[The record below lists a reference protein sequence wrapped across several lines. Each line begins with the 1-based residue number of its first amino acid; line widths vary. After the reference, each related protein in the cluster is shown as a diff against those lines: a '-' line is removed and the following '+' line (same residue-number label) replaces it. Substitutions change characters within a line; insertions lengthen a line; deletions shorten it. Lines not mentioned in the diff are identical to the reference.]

1 MKLVTSKQ
9 MQDLD
14 AAAINQYNIPGIEL
28 MENAGRSTVDAIV
41 ARFGSPA
48 GKRVTIFV
56 GPGNNGGDGLVIA
69 RLLHLQGGCPE
80 VYMLVAGDTLKGDAK
95 TNFELLAQLP
105 VPVHYLLNHDT
116 ISTIKDPL
124 AKSWLVVDSLF
135 GTGLTRDIVGRFAK
149 AIKAINDANCPVV
162 AVDIPSGLCSDTGKP
177 LGSCVCADLTMT
189 FGLAKIG
196 QVSYPGKSYVGELVI
211 ADIGIPSAAVHQLDT
226 GYELLDGS
234 VNSFLPLRNSN
245 AHKGT
250 FGHLLI
256 VAGSIGKTGAAML
269 CANGGL
275 RSGTGLVTL
284 CVPQDL
290 NPIFETT
297 LCEAMTIPLPFST
310 GFLSVEDYPQLIKAI
325 AGKNSIALGPGL
337 GTEKQ
342 TTELVRKLYRE
353 WKLPMVVD
361 ADGLNILAGSTE
373 IIQDPP
379 GPRIL
384 TPHPGEMARLSDCS
398 SPDIQNN
405 RLQAARD
412 FAIRNKVYVVLKGAA
427 TVIAG
432 PDQRTA
438 VCPTGNP
445 GMAAGGMGD
454 VLTGIIGGFLAQG
467 LEPWAAAC
475 LGVYAHGL
483 AGDRLAAKQN
493 DYFAGYLASELAT
506 ELPLALQTLYA
517 NNTRREIC

>member
-1 MKLVTSKQ
+1 MKLVTANQ
-9 MQDLD
+9 MQNLD
-14 AAAINQYNIPGIEL
+14 GTAINQYNIPGLEL
-28 MENAGRSTVDAIV
+28 MENAGQATVDALV
-41 ARFGSPA
+41 ARFGSPVD
-48 GKRVTIFV
+48 KRLAILV

-69 RLLHLQGGCPE
+69 RLLHELDGRPE
-80 VYMLVAGDTLKGDAK
+80 VYMLVQGDSLKGDAR
-95 TNFELLAQLP
+95 TNFEKLAQLP
-105 VPVHYLLNHDT
+105 VAIHYLLNDESADLLKT
-116 ISTIKDPL
+116 TL
-124 AKSWLVVDSLF
+124 AGSWLVVDSLF
-135 GTGLTRDIVGRFAK
+135 GTGLTRDVTNRFATV
-149 AIKAINDANCPVV
+149 IETINTSNCPVV

-177 LGSCVCADLTMT
+177 LGGSVRADLTVT
-189 FGLAKIG
+189 FGLPKTG
-196 QVSYPGKSYVGELVI
+196 QVTYPGKSFVGELVI
-211 ADIGIPSAAVHQLDT
+211 ADIGIPDEAIQQLDT
-226 GYELLDGS
+226 GSELLDDSVGS
-234 VNSFLPLRNSN
+234 LLPIRTPN

-269 CANGGL
+269 CANGGF
-275 RSGTGLVTL
+275 RTGTGLVTL
-284 CVPQDL
+284 CVPHDL
-290 NPIFETT
+290 NPIFEMT

-310 GFLSVEDYPQLIKAI
+310 GFLSVEDYPQLIGAI
-325 AGKNSIALGPGL
+325 AGKSSIALGPGL

-342 TTELVRKLYRE
+342 TAELVRKLYRE
-353 WKLPMVVD
+353 WNLPMVVD

-373 IIQDPP
+373 IIQDSPA
-379 GPRIL
+379 PRIL
-384 TPHPGEMARLSDCS
+384 TPHPGEMARLSDYS
-398 SPDIQNN
+398 SADIQNN

-427 TVIAG
+427 TVIAA

-467 LEPWAAAC
+467 LDPWAAAC
-475 LGVYAHGL
+475 LGAYAHGL

-493 DYFAGYLASELAT
+493 DYFAGYLASELAA

-517 NNTRREIC
+517 NNTRRKIC

>member
-1 MKLVTSKQ
+1 MKLVTAKQ

-14 AAAINQYNIPGIEL
+14 AIAINQYNIPGIEL
-28 MENAGRSTVDAIV
+28 MENAGQSTVEAIV

-48 GKRVTIFV
+48 DKRVTILV

-69 RLLHLQGGCPE
+69 RLLHLQGGRPE
-80 VYMLVAGDTLKGDAK
+80 VSMLVAGDTLTGDAK
-95 TNFELLAQLP
+95 TNFELLAKLP

-124 AKSWLVVDSLF
+124 ARSWLVVDSLF
-135 GTGLTRDIVGRFAK
+135 GTGLTRDIVGRFAE
-149 AIKAINDANCPVV
+149 AIEAINDANCPVV

-177 LGSCVCADLTMT
+177 LGVCVCADLTVT
-189 FGLAKIG
+189 FGLAKTG
-196 QVSYPGKSYVGELVI
+196 QVCYPGKSYVGELVI

-226 GYELLDGS
+226 GYELLDDQVGAL
-234 VNSFLPLRNSN
+234 LPLRIPT

-250 FGHLLI
+250 YGHLLI
-256 VAGSIGKTGAAML
+256 VAGSTGKTGAAML

-275 RSGTGLVTL
+275 RCGTGLVTL
-284 CVPQDL
+284 CVPHDL
-290 NPIFETT
+290 NPIFEMI
-297 LCEAMTIPLPFST
+297 LCEAMTIPLPLST
-310 GFLSVEDYPQLIKAI
+310 GFLSVEDYPQLIEAVV
-325 AGKNSIALGPGL
+325 GKNSIALGPGL
-337 GTEKQ
+337 DTEKQ
-342 TTELVRKLYRE
+342 TAELVKKLYRE
-353 WKLPMVVD
+353 WNLPMVVD
-361 ADGLNILAGSTE
+361 ADGLNILAGNTE

-379 GPRIL
+379 APRIL
-384 TPHPGEMARLSDCS
+384 TPHPGEMARLSGVS
-398 SPDIQNN
+398 TADIQNN

-427 TVIAG
+427 TVIAA

-467 LEPWAAAC
+467 LDPWAAAC

-483 AGDRLAAKQN
+483 AGDRLAAKN
-493 DYFAGYLASELAT
+493 NNFFAGYLASELAA
-506 ELPLALQTLYA
+506 ELPQALQTLYA
-517 NNTRREIC
+517 NNTRRETC